1 MISISENY
9 LGESVVFNDRLLQKK
24 QQMTFLQYHILIIQN
39 LNIAEDYTMLFMLLR
54 LIRKSTSPLL
64 NLSTNIVMLFF

>member
-39 LNIAEDYTMLFMLLR
+39 LNIAEDYTGNHALYALEV
-54 LIRKSTSPLL
+54 
-64 NLSTNIVMLFF
+64 N

>member
-54 LIRKSTSPLL
+54 SIRKSTSPLL